1 MSFSIVLA
9 ELYFT
14 FAEYFEDRMTKV
26 TKTEEM
32 TFLDHLEELRWHI
45 VRAVAALLV
54 FAITVFMFKT
64 FVFEEIIFAPK
75 HSDFWTYRFIC
86 SLSELMCFGPPEFDL
101 ITRELGEQFFVHIKV
116 SMWLGFILA
125 SPYVFW
131 EVWRFIRPGL
141 YDTERRAASG
151 LVLICSLLFLTGV
164 LFGYFVISPFA
175 ITFLAGYQVGADAIS
190 SPTLAS
196 FVNYM
201 TMFTLPVGFI
211 FELPILVYFLARIGL
226 LSAEFMKTYRRHAI
240 IVILLLAAII
250 TPPDVLTQ
258 FLIGI
263 PIFIL
268 YEISIVIARRTQQKY
283 HGDD

>member
-1 MSFSIVLA
+1 
-9 ELYFT
+9 
-14 FAEYFEDRMTKV
+14 MTEVIK
-26 TKTEEM
+26 TKEM

-45 VRAVAALLV
+45 VRAVSALLV
-54 FAITVFMFKT
+54 FAIVVFMFKT
-64 FVFEEIIFAPK
+64 FVFEQIIFAPK
-75 HSDFWTYRFIC
+75 HDSFWTYRFIC
-86 SLSELMCFGPPEFDL
+86 SLSEAMCFGPPDFAL

-131 EVWRFIRPGL
+131 EVWRFIKPGL
-141 YDTERRAASG
+141 YDKERKAASG
-151 LVLICSLLFLTGV
+151 LVLICSLLFLAGV
-164 LFGYFVISPFA
+164 LFGYYIISPFA

-190 SPTLAS
+190 SPTLSS
-196 FVNYM
+196 FVHYM

-240 IVILLLAAII
+240 VVILLLAAII

-268 YEISIVIARRTQQKY
+268 YEISIVIARRTQKKY
-283 HGDD
+283 YGDA